1 MHGEPLIV
9 DLGAPHVDF
18 PQAVHQFLCR
28 VQGSG
33 LRFVFN
39 VLGFGFKV
47 CLLVQKPAGAD
58 LRCDV
63 HSLVGHI
70 PNPWLQTTNLA
81 R

>member
-1 MHGEPLIV
+1 MLT
-9 DLGAPHVDF
+9 F
-18 PQAVHQFLCR
+18 PKLSTSFCAGFR
-28 VQGSG
+28 VQVSG
-33 LRFVFN
+33 FFN

-47 CLLVQKPAGAD
+47 CLLVQQPAGAD